1 LDIYLAHNVEDIPT
15 THEISYSE
23 KNTTTTDDGSEST
36 IQVIH
41 NFQKTKQLYLSLV
54 RNARKEVLLIF
65 PTTNAI
71 RREEQVGIFG
81 ELRRAC
87 QRGVIVR
94 ILTPED
100 EFVKPQL
107 DQLRNNEGIIVR
119 QIESPTEAKFKLLI
133 IDKTFSLVIEA
144 KDDSKAA
151 FEQAIGL
158 ATFSNSKSTVMPY
171 VTIFESFWRETDLYE
186 KAREADRIKEE
197 FVNIAAHELRNPISP
212 IIASGD
218 FAMEDLKR
226 LKERIGGGRERG
238 EEGAGKID
246 KDTIDSLY
254 ENLCIMLRNAARL
267 HKISEDVLQVTRIES
282 GKFTLNLEETEL
294 KLLLKQAIK
303 DATRHLELLGKK
315 DITVKFYDDGLT
327 PTNANGQ
334 YILHCDSS
342 KITQVI
348 YNLLHNAIKFT
359 DGKGEIAVHVGIHK
373 GNYVIIKVQDPGRGI
388 DPAIKDKLF
397 QKFSSKSDGGTGLGL
412 YLAKNI
418 VEGHGG
424 RIWATNNN
432 PLTGNG
438 GGGGATFS
446 FILPNDPPLDT
457 TIASIRPIGA
467 MEQNI

>member
-1 LDIYLAHNVEDIPT
+1 LDSYFPNDKQDSST
-15 THEISYSE
+15 THKISYSE
-23 KNTTTTDDGSEST
+23 STTTDGGEST

-54 RNARKEVLLIF
+54 RNSRKEVLLVF
-65 PTTNAI
+65 PTANAI
-71 RREEQVGIFG
+71 RREEQVGIFA
-81 ELRRAC
+81 ELHRAC
-87 QRGVIVR
+87 QRGVAVR

-107 DQLRNNEGIIVR
+107 DQLRNEGVTIR
-119 QIESPTEAKFKLLI
+119 QIESPAEAKFKLLI
-133 IDKTFSLVIEA
+133 VDRTFSLVIET
-144 KDDSKAA
+144 KDDSKAS
-151 FEQAIGL
+151 FEHAIGL

-218 FAMEDLKR
+218 FAMEDLKL
-226 LKERIGGGRERG
+226 LKDTGR
-238 EEGAGKID
+238 ID

-254 ENLCIMLRNAARL
+254 DNLSIMLRNAARL

-315 DITVKFYDDGLT
+315 DITIKFYDGLT
-327 PTNANGQ
+327 PTNAKGEF
-334 YILHCDSS
+334 ILHCDSS
-342 KITQVI
+342 KITQVV

-359 DGKGEIAVHVGIHK
+359 EKGEIALHAGIHK
-373 GNYVIIKVQDPGRGI
+373 GNYVIVRVQDSGRGI

-424 RIWATNNN
+424 RIWATNNSS
-432 PLTGNG
+432 PTGN

-446 FILPNDPPLDT
+446 FILPNDLPLDN
-457 TIASIRPIGA
+457 TIVSRPLVDA
-467 MEQNI
+467 MKEIEPSSNEDTGNGGDKTA

>member
-1 LDIYLAHNVEDIPT
+1 MDSYLPKDRSTAHKID
-15 THEISYSE
+15 YSE
-23 KNTTTTDDGSEST
+23 NTTTDGSEST

-41 NFQKTKQLYLSLV
+41 NIQKTKQLYLSLV

-107 DQLRNNEGIIVR
+107 DQLRNNEGIIIR

-133 IDKTFSLVIEA
+133 IDRTFSLVIEA
-144 KDDSKAA
+144 KDDSKAN

-226 LKERIGGGRERG
+226 LKEIGR
-238 EEGAGKID
+238 ID

-254 ENLCIMLRNAARL
+254 DNLCIMLRNAARL

-315 DITVKFYDDGLT
+315 DITIKFYDDGLT

-359 DGKGEIAVHVGIHK
+359 DDKGEIALHAGIHK
-373 GNYVIIKVQDPGRGI
+373 GNYVIVRVQDSGRGI
-388 DPAIKDKLF
+388 DPTIKDKLF

-424 RIWATNNN
+424 RIWATNN
-432 PLTGNG
+432 PTGK
-438 GGGGATFS
+438 GATFS
-446 FILPNDPPLDT
+446 FILPSDLPLDT
-457 TIASIRPIGA
+457 TIVSRPLVDA
-467 MEQNI
+467 MKEIEPSSNEDTGNGGDKTT

>member
-1 LDIYLAHNVEDIPT
+1 MNSYLPNDKSTAHKID
-15 THEISYSE
+15 YSE
-23 KNTTTTDDGSEST
+23 NTTTDGSEST

-41 NFQKTKQLYLSLV
+41 NIQKTKQLYLSLV

-107 DQLRNNEGIIVR
+107 DQLRNNEGIIIR

-133 IDKTFSLVIEA
+133 VDKTFSLVIEA
-144 KDDSKAA
+144 KDDSKAN

-226 LKERIGGGRERG
+226 LKERIGR
-238 EEGAGKID
+238 GAGKID
-246 KDTIDSLY
+246 KDTIDSLH

-267 HKISEDVLQVTRIES
+267 HKISEDVLQVTKIES
-282 GKFTLNLEETEL
+282 GKFTLNLEETEF

-327 PTNANGQ
+327 PTNANGEF
-334 YILHCDSS
+334 ILHCDSS

-359 DGKGEIAVHVGIHK
+359 DDKGEIALHAGIHK
-373 GNYVIIKVQDPGRGI
+373 GGNYVIVRVQDSGRGI

-432 PLTGNG
+432 PPTGNGG

-446 FILPNDPPLDT
+446 FILPNDLPLDT

-467 MEQNI
+467 MEQNILNKSKE

>member
-1 LDIYLAHNVEDIPT
+1 MDFYASGSSEGDDST
-15 THEISYSE
+15 TSKSTHA
-23 KNTTTTDDGSEST
+23 ESSDRES
-36 IQVIH
+36 IQIIQD
-41 NFQKTKQLYLSLV
+41 FQKTKRLYLSLV

-107 DQLRNNEGIIVR
+107 DQLRNNEGIIIR

-133 IDKTFSLVIEA
+133 IDRTFSLVIEA
-144 KDDSKAA
+144 KDDSKAN

-226 LKERIGGGRERG
+226 LKEIGR
-238 EEGAGKID
+238 ID

-254 ENLCIMLRNAARL
+254 DNLCIMLRNAARL

-282 GKFTLNLEETEL
+282 GKFTLNLEETEF

-327 PTNANGQ
+327 PTNANGEF
-334 YILHCDSS
+334 ILHCDSS

-359 DGKGEIAVHVGIHK
+359 DDKGEIALHAGIHK
-373 GNYVIIKVQDPGRGI
+373 GNYVIIKVQDSGRGI
-388 DPAIKDKLF
+388 DPTIKDKIF

-424 RIWATNNN
+424 RIWATNNA
-432 PLTGNG
+432 TGN
-438 GGGGATFS
+438 GGATFS
-446 FILPNDPPLDT
+446 FILPN
-457 TIASIRPIGA
+457 
-467 MEQNI
+467 

>member
-1 LDIYLAHNVEDIPT
+1 
-15 THEISYSE
+15 
-23 KNTTTTDDGSEST
+23 
-36 IQVIH
+36 
-41 NFQKTKQLYLSLV
+41 
-54 RNARKEVLLIF
+54 
-65 PTTNAI
+65 
-71 RREEQVGIFG
+71 
-81 ELRRAC
+81 
-87 QRGVIVR
+87 
-94 ILTPED
+94 
-100 EFVKPQL
+100 
-107 DQLRNNEGIIVR
+107 
-119 QIESPTEAKFKLLI
+119 
-133 IDKTFSLVIEA
+133 VIEA
-144 KDDSKAA
+144 KDDSKAN

-226 LKERIGGGRERG
+226 LKEKI
-238 EEGAGKID
+238 GKID

-254 ENLCIMLRNAARL
+254 DNLCIMLRNAARL

-327 PTNANGQ
+327 PTNANGEF
-334 YILHCDSS
+334 ILHCDSS

-359 DGKGEIAVHVGIHK
+359 DDKGEIALHAGIHK
-373 GNYVIIKVQDPGRGI
+373 GNYVIVRVQDSGRGI
-388 DPAIKDKLF
+388 DPTIKDKLF

-424 RIWATNNN
+424 RIWATNN
-432 PLTGNG
+432 PTGK
-438 GGGGATFS
+438 GATFS
-446 FILPNDPPLDT
+446 FILPNDLPLDT
-457 TIASIRPIGA
+457 TIVSRPLVDA
-467 MEQNI
+467 MKEIEPSSNEDTGNGGDKTA

>member
-1 LDIYLAHNVEDIPT
+1 MDFYASGSSEGDDST
-15 THEISYSE
+15 TSKSTHA
-23 KNTTTTDDGSEST
+23 ESSDRES
-36 IQVIH
+36 IQIIQD
-41 NFQKTKQLYLSLV
+41 FQKTKRLYLSLV

-107 DQLRNNEGIIVR
+107 DQLRNNEGIIIR

-133 IDKTFSLVIEA
+133 IDRTFSLVIEA
-144 KDDSKAA
+144 KDDSKAN

-226 LKERIGGGRERG
+226 LKEKIEGGD
-238 EEGAGKID
+238 KID

-254 ENLCIMLRNAARL
+254 DNLCIMLRNAARL
-267 HKISEDVLQVTRIES
+267 HKISEDVLQVTKIES
-282 GKFTLNLEETEL
+282 GKFTLNVQETDL

-315 DITVKFYDDGLT
+315 EDITIKFYDDGLT
-327 PTNANGQ
+327 PTNANGE
-334 YILHCDSS
+334 
-342 KITQVI
+342 
-348 YNLLHNAIKFT
+348 F
-359 DGKGEIAVHVGIHK
+359 
-373 GNYVIIKVQDPGRGI
+373 
-388 DPAIKDKLF
+388 
-397 QKFSSKSDGGTGLGL
+397 
-412 YLAKNI
+412 
-418 VEGHGG
+418 
-424 RIWATNNN
+424 
-432 PLTGNG
+432 
-438 GGGGATFS
+438 
-446 FILPNDPPLDT
+446 
-457 TIASIRPIGA
+457 
-467 MEQNI
+467 